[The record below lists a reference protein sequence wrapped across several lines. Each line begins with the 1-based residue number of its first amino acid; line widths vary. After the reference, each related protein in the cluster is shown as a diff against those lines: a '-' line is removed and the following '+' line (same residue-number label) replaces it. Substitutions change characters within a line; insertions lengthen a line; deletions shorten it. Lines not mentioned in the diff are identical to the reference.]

1 MAINKIIVVEPEKS
15 GAQPERELVGMA
27 QKLTLFGA
35 IAVFFYV
42 FHVVLGGWLWEGYRH
57 LQQPISDLTAQGAP
71 DRRVLTVITLLYG
84 ICSIVFAASAYIAF
98 KRFAPKI
105 SRIGMLVFLVM
116 HLVSITYGLFPQN
129 APGAP
134 LSFTGVMHLAVTAL
148 IVPLTI
154 LAPLLVGIGLRK
166 DRDFKV
172 YGQYSLAT
180 GVFILIAGG
189 TAAIFFAQGWPY
201 FGLVERFNI
210 GALQLWMLVSSLLLF
225 TMKQ

>member
-1 MAINKIIVVEPEKS
+1 
-15 GAQPERELVGMA
+15 MA
-27 QKLTLFGA
+27 QKLTIFGA

-42 FHVVLGGWLWEGYRH
+42 FHVLLGGWLWEGYRH
-57 LQQPISDLTAQGAP
+57 LHQPISDLTAQGAP
-71 DRRVLTVITLLYG
+71 DRGILTAMTILYG
-84 ICSIVFAASAYIAF
+84 ICSIMFAASAYIAF

-105 SRIGMLVFLVM
+105 SRVGMLVFLAM
-116 HLVSITYGLFPQN
+116 HLVSITYGLFPQD

-134 LSFTGVMHLAVTAL
+134 LSFTGMMHLAVTAL

-166 DRDFKV
+166 DRDFTV
-172 YGQYSLAT
+172 YGQYSIAT

-201 FGLVERFNI
+201 FGLVERLNI
-210 GALQLWMLVSSLLLF
+210 GALQLWMLISSLMLF

>member
-1 MAINKIIVVEPEKS
+1 
-15 GAQPERELVGMA
+15 MA
-27 QKLTLFGA
+27 QKLTIFGA

-42 FHVVLGGWLWEGYRH
+42 FHVLLGGWLWEGYRH
-57 LQQPISDLTAQGAP
+57 LHQPISDLTAQGAP
-71 DRRVLTVITLLYG
+71 DRGMLTDITFLYG
-84 ICSIVFAASAYIAF
+84 ICSIVFAASGYLVF
-98 KRFAPKI
+98 KRFALKI
-105 SRIGMLVFLVM
+105 SCAGMLVFLAM
-116 HLVSITYGLFPQN
+116 HIVSITYGLFPQD

-154 LAPLLVGIGLRK
+154 LAPLLIGIGLRK

-172 YGQYSLAT
+172 YGQYSIAT
-180 GVFILIAGG
+180 GLFILIAGG
-189 TAAIFFAQGWPY
+189 TTAIFLAQGWPY
-201 FGLVERFNI
+201 FGLVERLNI

>member
-1 MAINKIIVVEPEKS
+1 
-15 GAQPERELVGMA
+15 MA
-27 QKLTLFGA
+27 QKLTIFGA

-42 FHVVLGGWLWEGYRH
+42 FHVLLGGWLWGDYRH
-57 LQQPISDLTAQGAP
+57 LHQPISDLTAQGAP
-71 DRRVLTVITLLYG
+71 DRRILTAITFLYG
-84 ICSIVFAASAYIAF
+84 ICSIVFAASAYTAF
-98 KRFAPKI
+98 KRFAPKV
-105 SRIGMLVFLVM
+105 SRAGMLIFLAM
-116 HLVSITYGLFPQN
+116 HIVSITYGLFPQD

-134 LSFTGVMHLAVTAL
+134 LSFTGMMHLAVTAL

-166 DRDFKV
+166 DRDFTV
-172 YGQYSLAT
+172 YGQYSIAT

-201 FGLVERFNI
+201 FGLVERLNI
-210 GALQLWMLVSSLLLF
+210 GALQLWMLISSLMLF

>member
-1 MAINKIIVVEPEKS
+1 
-15 GAQPERELVGMA
+15 MA
-27 QKLTLFGA
+27 QKLTIFGA

-42 FHVVLGGWLWEGYRH
+42 FHVLLGGWLWEGYRH
-57 LQQPISDLTAQGAP
+57 LHQPISDLTAQGAP
-71 DRRVLTVITLLYG
+71 DRGMLTAITFLYG
-84 ICSIVFAASAYIAF
+84 ICSIVFAASGYLVF
-98 KRFAPKI
+98 KRFALKI
-105 SRIGMLVFLVM
+105 SCAGMLVFLAM
-116 HLVSITYGLFPQN
+116 HIVSITYGLFPQD

-154 LAPLLVGIGLRK
+154 LAPLLIGIGLRK

-172 YGQYSLAT
+172 YGQYSIAT
-180 GVFILIAGG
+180 GLFILIAGG
-189 TAAIFFAQGWPY
+189 TTAIFLAQGWPY
-201 FGLVERFNI
+201 FGLVERLNI